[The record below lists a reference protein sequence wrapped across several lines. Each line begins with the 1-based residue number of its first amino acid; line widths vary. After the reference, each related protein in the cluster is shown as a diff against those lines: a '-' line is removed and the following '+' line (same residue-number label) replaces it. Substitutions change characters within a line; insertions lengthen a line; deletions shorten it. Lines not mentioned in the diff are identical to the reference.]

1 MLRRWIAVVLMC
13 WLPLQAGYAV
23 AASYC
28 AHEARSATHVGHH
41 EHKHVDAPSVGDP
54 AAMNADGVDTD
65 CAQCHLGCAGL
76 LCDAG
81 ANASISLPHSAPI
94 TFDAAATWR
103 HPDALE
109 RVPLPTPLAF
119 V

>member
-28 AHEARSATHVGHH
+28 AHETGAATHVGHH
-41 EHKHVDAPSVGDP
+41 EHKHVDDRSVGDP
-54 AAMNADGVDTD
+54 AALNPAGVDAD
-65 CAQCHLGCAGL
+65 CAQCHLGCAGM
-76 LCDAG
+76 LCDAAAPG
-81 ANASISLPHSAPI
+81 SIGVPHSAPI
-94 TFDAAATWR
+94 TFDADPAGH